1 MKTRSIYL
9 QPNECVEVFNT
20 FGTSLIKARA
30 MFADQQPVV
39 IIYPQPGVFDYVSAG
54 IQEQDFTPLPEGE

>member
-1 MKTRSIYL
+1 
-9 QPNECVEVFNT
+9 
-20 FGTSLIKARA
+20 